1 MLPASTTHQRK
12 RVPRAAALTV
22 ILAASRLR
30 ALRAPRG
37 SAGAPGGCTRKAL
50 RLQRR
55 GLRPPRPRPGP
66 SRLFTVTANNNGA
79 VGAAINMLVAVQGLW
94 IIAASVTLR
103 LRRPQAAGAPACS

>member
-1 MLPASTTHQRK
+1 MHPEG
-12 RVPRAAALTV
+12 VAAAAPWP
-22 ILAASRLR
+22 AASSPQ
-30 ALRAPRG
+30 A
-37 SAGAPGGCTRKAL
+37 
-50 RLQRR
+50 
-55 GLRPPRPRPGP
+55 GP